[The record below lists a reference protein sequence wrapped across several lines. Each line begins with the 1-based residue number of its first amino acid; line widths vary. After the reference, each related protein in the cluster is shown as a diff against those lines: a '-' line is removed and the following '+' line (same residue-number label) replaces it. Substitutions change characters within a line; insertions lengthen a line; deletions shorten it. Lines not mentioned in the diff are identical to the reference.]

1 MVFPEDAFFT
11 TEEYANEFLSD
22 AAKIAKENDINIL
35 LPVLRIQQEG
45 KNINTLNLIN
55 REGKLLNTYTK
66 NHLVPVVE
74 EPTTQKGDGKT
85 PVIEIDGIKITY
97 LICAD
102 FTSNQLAY
110 NGTEADIF
118 LNPSYDWEIFQYFTS
133 YAVQARAIECGFAT
147 LRNPVNGNIILYD
160 SNGRPMHMSNAM
172 DVHEGILYMDVPC
185 DGKQTI
191 YDTIGN
197 VFPWACVAYIVFA
210 FISGFFVKSRKKKTA
225 KS

>member
-22 AAKIAKENDINIL
+22 AAKIAKENNINIL

-197 VFPWACVAYIVFA
+197 VFP
-210 FISGFFVKSRKKKTA
+210 
-225 KS
+225 